1 MILFPIQLVSYTFST
16 HYFKKI
22 KTFYYSLIADIP
34 IEFNLSSHYIFFKK
48 ESVLVQEYT
57 NEELILEISSLKRL
71 NKELLIALQ
80 ETERL
85 EFEWTKNLG
94 QWFWDFKSNEVTFN
108 PLKAEAIGYFKE
120 DLPEKVS
127 YQFFTDKIHPD
138 DKETVMQLMTDHLNG
153 ESDAWRARY
162 RIQAKDGSW
171 KVYYDYGKITER
183 NEQGVALFLKGI
195 VFDITQEDYEWDQLT
210 VRNKKLSEQIKK
222 DALTSLHTRASIVVE
237 LAKRVR
243 ISKEYNLPL
252 TVIFIK
258 VDKYAEYEDL
268 FGIILSEEI
277 LKMTGQIIQAVIK
290 DTGHV
295 AGRYRESVF
304 LILLSDTNKKEAY
317 LLAEKLRKAVLETL
331 FDVPRQ
337 VTVSAAI
344 SEFNP
349 EETISEL
356 INNVSKKLVT
366 AIKNGGNQII

>member
-1 MILFPIQLVSYTFST
+1 M
-16 HYFKKI
+16 
-22 KTFYYSLIADIP
+22 
-34 IEFNLSSHYIFFKK
+34 
-48 ESVLVQEYT
+48 QEYT
-57 NEELILEISSLKRL
+57 KEELILEISSLKRL

-162 RIQAKDGSW
+162 RIQDKDGSW
-171 KVYYDYGKITER
+171 KVYYDYGKVTER

-210 VRNKKLSEQIKK
+210 IRNKKLSEQIKK

-237 LAKRVR
+237 LAKHVR
-243 ISKEYNLPL
+243 ISKEYTLPL
-252 TVIFIK
+252 TVLFLK
-258 VDKYAEYEDL
+258 VDKYAQYEDL
-268 FGIILSEEI
+268 FGIILTEEI
-277 LKMTGQIIQAVIK
+277 LKVIGQIIQGVIQ
-290 DTGHV
+290 DAGHV